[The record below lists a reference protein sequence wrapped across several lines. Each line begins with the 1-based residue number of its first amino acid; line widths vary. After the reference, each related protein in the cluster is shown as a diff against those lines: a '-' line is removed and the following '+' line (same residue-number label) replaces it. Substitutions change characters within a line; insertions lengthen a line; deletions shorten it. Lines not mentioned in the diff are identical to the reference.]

1 MSVRYS
7 ILPDMQFLKYF
18 LFFFM
23 IMVGFFVSILSVRLL
38 LGKRPNW
45 VRNYGI

>member
-7 ILPDMQFLKYF
+7 ILPDMQFLKYL

-23 IMVGFFVSILSVRLL
+23 IMVDFFCFNIISKTTF
-38 LGKRPNW
+38 GEKT
-45 VRNYGI
+45 